1 MHWKV
6 SFEQHPLEKF
16 KEKIHEANI
25 FDLIYEP
32 YELHTDVRKRN
43 QIQLLKAV
51 VFELKADFN
60 NEFIELEQGK
70 EDQCFLI
77 KEKNE

>member
-1 MHWKV
+1 MEEMHWKV

-43 QIQLLKAV
+43 
-51 VFELKADFN
+51 
-60 NEFIELEQGK
+60 
-70 EDQCFLI
+70 
-77 KEKNE
+77 